1 MGHAGDDGA
10 RSRRP
15 CLEPAGAQVKAE
27 RPPCRTAKPQ
37 PRQHGRAHR
46 AVARPASASRC
57 AAACLR
63 GRHRPAAAGPAGQL
77 ARATRHGSDLHPD
90 LPRVHGRAG
99 AFRGRPV
106 LEQAA
111 QGVAQYV
118 ILGAGLDSFAQR
130 RPDIAS
136 RMRVF
141 EVDQPAPQNGS
152 AGDWSSWVTACRNGC
167 NWSRWTSRP
176 ALPPASAGRGGLRC
190 DAPGLR
196 RFHGRQHVSDR
207 DATLAT
213 FRQVAALAPGSTLAM
228 TFVLP
233 VEQMAPEVRPGIE
246 MAVKGARAS
255 GTPFISFYAPAQI
268 MAMAREAGSAMSGT
282 SRPPCSRSG
291 TSRANGR
298 LELVERRRISDC
310 GHVAGEYCPTAD
322 PALIPGH
329 QTARHPTRQAPAR

>member
-1 MGHAGDDGA
+1 M
-10 RSRRP
+10 
-15 CLEPAGAQVKAE
+15 E
-27 RPPCRTAKPQ
+27 
-37 PRQHGRAHR
+37 
-46 AVARPASASRC
+46 
-57 AAACLR
+57 
-63 GRHRPAAAGPAGQL
+63 
-77 ARATRHGSDLHPD
+77 DL
-90 LPRVHGRAG
+90 
-99 AFRGRPV
+99 V

-141 EVDQPAPQNGS
+141 EVDQPAPQEWKRRRLVELGYGVPEWLQLVPVDFEAGAS
-152 AGDWSSWVTACRNGC
+152 AWQALAEAGFDAT
-167 NWSRWTSRP
+167 RP
-176 ALPPASAGRGGLRC
+176 AFVASTG
-190 DAPGLR
+190 
-196 RFHGRQHVSDR
+196 VSMYLTR

-268 MAMAREAGSAMSGT
+268 MAMAREAGF
-282 SRPPCSRSG
+282 RDVR
-291 TSRANGR
+291 
-298 LELVERRRISDC
+298 
-310 GHVAGEYCPTAD
+310 HVA
-322 PALIPGH
+322 PAVLAQRYFAGRTDGLSLSSAEEFLIAG
-329 QTARHPTRQAPAR
+329 T

>member
-1 MGHAGDDGA
+1 MPNSKA
-10 RSRRP
+10 
-15 CLEPAGAQVKAE
+15 PA
-27 RPPCRTAKPQ
+27 
-37 PRQHGRAHR
+37 RQHGRAHR

-99 AFRGRPV
+99 AFVEDLV

-141 EVDQPAPQNGS
+141 EVDQPAPQEWKRRRLVELGY
-152 AGDWSSWVTACRNGC
+152 GVPEWLQLVGGLRG
-167 NWSRWTSRP
+167 RRFR
-176 ALPPASAGRGGLRC
+176 LASAGRGGLRC

-196 RFHGRQHVSDR
+196 RFHGRQHVSDQ

-329 QTARHPTRQAPAR
+329 KPRATRRGKRPAR